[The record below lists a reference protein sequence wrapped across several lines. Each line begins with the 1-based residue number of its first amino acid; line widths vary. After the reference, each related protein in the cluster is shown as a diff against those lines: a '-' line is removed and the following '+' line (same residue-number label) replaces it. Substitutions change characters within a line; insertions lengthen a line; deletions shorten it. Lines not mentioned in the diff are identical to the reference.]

1 MVSFEEFTDIYDV
14 LYALGYAPERG
25 LDEEELEKM
34 YDYLDRTQVSAPTID
49 GFPIMHLV
57 DTLGEG
63 IFDVFDGILDR
74 AQWLKHINATCNNTE
89 DPKNIWATCALVPVA
104 KMKSEFVKM
113 NFIFLKLL

>member
-25 LDEEELEKM
+25 LDEEELIRM
-34 YDYLDRTQVSAPTID
+34 YEYLDTTHDPASTID

-63 IFDVFDGILDR
+63 IFDIFDGILDR
-74 AQWLKHINATCNNTE
+74 AQ
-89 DPKNIWATCALVPVA
+89 
-104 KMKSEFVKM
+104 
-113 NFIFLKLL
+113 

>member
-1 MVSFEEFTDIYDV
+1 MVSFEEFTNIYDV

-34 YDYLDRTQVSAPTID
+34 YDYLNSDTTTN

-74 AQWLKHINATCNNTE
+74 TQWLKHINATCNNTE
-89 DPKNIWATCALVPVA
+89 DPKNTWATCALCQ
-104 KMKSEFVKM
+104 
-113 NFIFLKLL
+113 

>member
-34 YDYLDRTQVSAPTID
+34 YDYLNSDTTTN

-63 IFDVFDGILDR
+63 IFDVLDGILDLT
-74 AQWLKHINATCNNTE
+74 QWLKHINATCNNTE

-104 KMKSEFVKM
+104 KMKSEFVKT

>member
-34 YDYLDRTQVSAPTID
+34 YDYLDRTQVSDPTID

-63 IFDVFDGILDR
+63 IFDIFDGILDR

>member
-1 MVSFEEFTDIYDV
+1 MVSFEEFVDIYDV

-25 LDEEELEKM
+25 LDSEELEKM
-34 YDYLDRTQVSAPTID
+34 YDYLDSDPTID

-74 AQWLKHINATCNNTE
+74 A
-89 DPKNIWATCALVPVA
+89 
-104 KMKSEFVKM
+104 
-113 NFIFLKLL
+113 